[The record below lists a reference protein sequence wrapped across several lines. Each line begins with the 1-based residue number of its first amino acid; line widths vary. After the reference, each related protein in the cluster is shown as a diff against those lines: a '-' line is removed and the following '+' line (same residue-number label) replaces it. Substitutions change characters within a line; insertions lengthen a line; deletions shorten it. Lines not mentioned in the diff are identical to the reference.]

1 MPWEFELDRVA
12 RVVRSRAWGIF
23 TDNDLLTH
31 LERMQE
37 LFADETLDSTW
48 GQVADL
54 SDVESFRDVSYKG
67 LCRQASL
74 NPWPKGS
81 LRLVIAPMDIGFG
94 LSRMYQLLCEDRGE
108 DVRIVRSEA
117 EALALIIQ
125 KKDRSGKAT

>member
-1 MPWEFELDRVA
+1 MPYKFELDSVA
-12 RVVRSRAWGIF
+12 HVVRSCGWGVL
-23 TDNDLLTH
+23 TDDDLLSH
-31 LERMQE
+31 LERMGE
-37 LFADETLDSTW
+37 FFANGTLDSTW
-48 GQVADL
+48 AQVADL
-54 SDVESFRDVSYKG
+54 SAVESFRDVSYKG